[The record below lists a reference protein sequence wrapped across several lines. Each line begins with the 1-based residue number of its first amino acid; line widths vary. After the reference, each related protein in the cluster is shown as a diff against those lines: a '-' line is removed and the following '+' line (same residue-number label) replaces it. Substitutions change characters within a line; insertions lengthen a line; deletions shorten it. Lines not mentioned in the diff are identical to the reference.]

1 MKTNKILKETDV
13 GFEELYKLHLNSIIR
28 HVYHKVNNRQIA
40 EDIAQET
47 FYLAYVKWEQVSR
60 SPAPLR
66 WLYQTANYK
75 VMELYRRTSNY
86 PTVPI
91 DEAVDVAVSEEIS
104 HEMSELELIAEDSLT
119 KEEWI
124 MVKKYFLIGYTA
136 EELAKE
142 MGITTNNLRVRLSR
156 AISKLRKNMEI

>member
-1 MKTNKILKETDV
+1 MKTNKILKETEV
-13 GFEELYKLHLNSIIR
+13 EFEELYKLHLNSIIR

-47 FYLAYVKWEQVSR
+47 FYLAYVKWEQVRR

-75 VMELYRRTSNY
+75 VMELYRRASNY
-86 PTVPI
+86 PTVSI
-91 DEAVDVAVSEEIS
+91 DDAVDVAVSEEVS
-104 HEMSELELIAEDSLT
+104 QQMSELEIIADDSLT
-119 KEEWI
+119 KEEWLL
-124 MVKKYFLIGYTA
+124 VKKYFIIGYTV

-156 AISKLRKNMEI
+156 ATSKLRKNMEV